1 MKRQYIL
8 DSNVIVKWFLPE
20 QDSDKA
26 LLLRDMFMDG
36 RCALMILDL
45 TLIESV
51 NVLWKRREAIAEEA
65 AVEMIKELMGL
76 NLGRNS

>member
-20 QDSDKA
+20 EDSDKA

-45 TLIESV
+45 TLIA
-51 NVLWKRREAIAEEA
+51 LKPEE
-65 AVEMIKELMGL
+65 E
-76 NLGRNS
+76 

>member
-36 RCALMILDL
+36 RCALMILEL
-45 TLIESV
+45 TLIEFA
-51 NVLWKRREAIAEEA
+51 NVLRKRREAIAEEA